1 MKVLDLVQEKLL
13 WVPFISTHSGGLRD
27 VVEDCTL
34 KIQPESMRYSRSSHT
49 IISKST
55 QRREMSEKGR
65 KRIEEHFDWKI
76 AAQSYLDVFNKV
88 IKSFNN
94 EHNQIQKS

>member
-1 MKVLDLVQEKLL
+1 ML
-13 WVPFISTHSGGLRD
+13 FRSSTHSGGLRD
-27 VVEDCTL
+27 VVEDCAL
-34 KIQPESMRYSRSSHT
+34 KIQPESVRDIQEAVLQLFRNPS
-49 IISKST
+49 
-55 QRREMSEKGR
+55 QRRELSEKGR

-94 EHNQIQKS
+94 EHNQIQKP

>member
-1 MKVLDLVQEKLL
+1 MSCG
-13 WVPFISTHSGGLRD
+13 VPLISTHSGGLRD
-27 VVEDCTL
+27 VVEDCAL
-34 KIQPESMRYSRSSHT
+34 KIQPESVRD
-49 IISKST
+49 IQEAVIQLFQNPL
-55 QRREMSEKGR
+55 QRRELSEKGR